1 MSQGTFLE
9 TLIRLEAFKR
19 IFVFCP
25 KIDFFFQGVSP
36 GFLVKNDQ
44 IFKWPFFTPLCPYGS
59 RRVVRLSWEPK
70 KCLRGRFRTR

>member
-9 TLIRLEAFKR
+9 TLIRLEAFKK

-25 KIDFFFQGVSP
+25 KIDFFFQGVSR

-44 IFKWPFFTPLCPYGS
+44 IFKWPFFTPLCP
-59 RRVVRLSWEPK
+59 
-70 KCLRGRFRTR
+70 

>member
-25 KIDFFFQGVSP
+25 KLDFFSKGLVQGFWSKMTKFSSGHFSLLYVPRDLGVS
-36 GFLVKNDQ
+36 
-44 IFKWPFFTPLCPYGS
+44 
-59 RRVVRLSWEPK
+59 
-70 KCLRGRFRTR
+70 